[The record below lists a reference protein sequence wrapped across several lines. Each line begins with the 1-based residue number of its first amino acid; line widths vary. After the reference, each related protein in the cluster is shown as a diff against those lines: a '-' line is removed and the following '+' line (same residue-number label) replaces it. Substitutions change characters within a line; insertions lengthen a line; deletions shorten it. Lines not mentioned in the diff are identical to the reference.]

1 MSAELQRGIG
11 VSAGIS
17 IGRALVLETHEVSI
31 YRLPILPRDVDR
43 ELERWQQ
50 AVGEAK
56 RQLQQLHHRIED
68 ELGENYSAIFDAH
81 LLMLEDHGMIDSVSK
96 SIREQ
101 RVNAEWALKENVDG
115 HLQVFEQIND
125 RYIQERGGD
134 LEDVHRRLQRILAG
148 SLVHH
153 DLSELTEDVI
163 VVAEGLSPSD
173 TALLNKEHVI
183 GMAVDEGSRTSHTA
197 IIARALEIPAV
208 LGLGT
213 ISQKARTGDLI
224 VVDGDRGQVLINP
237 DPPQID
243 EYQRRRGEWEAREK
257 ELQKLRDL
265 PAITEDKVEV
275 KLLAN
280 IELPDEVEPA
290 VKRGA
295 SGIGLYRS
303 EFLYLQRSPAFPS
316 EEEHYLAYRHLA
328 EKVHPRFAVIRT
340 LDLGGEKYFHSVL
353 DREEINPVMG
363 MRAIRLCFRRP
374 DIFRSQ
380 LRGILRASAHG
391 SIRMMFPMVTGIG
404 EVRQARSLFEEARE
418 ELRKEGQPFDENMK
432 VGIMI
437 EVPAAAAVADLLAAE
452 VDFFSIGTNDLIQY
466 TLAIDRGN
474 QSVSY
479 LYEPLHPSILRQI
492 KFVADAARHHGIPVS
507 VCGEMAGDPRA
518 ALLLVGLGYRVLSVS
533 PFRLAMAR
541 WLVRQFDQT
550 VAESIAAEVLEMATT
565 REVIDRLTDGIAG
578 LVDVDLLPDGLVA
591 RR

>member
-1 MSAELQRGIG
+1 MSAEKQRGIG
-11 VSAGIS
+11 VSAGSS

-31 YRLPILPRDVDR
+31 YRLPILPRDVDP
-43 ELERWQQ
+43 ELERWRQ
-50 AVGEAK
+50 ALGEAK
-56 RQLQQLHHRIED
+56 RQLQQLRHRIED

-81 LLMLEDHGMIDSVSK
+81 LLLVEDHGMIESVSK

-101 RVNAEWALKENVDG
+101 RVIAEWALKENVDA
-115 HLQVFEQIND
+115 HLRVFQQIND

-148 SLVHH
+148 SLIHH
-153 DLSELTEDVI
+153 DLSELTEDVV

-213 ISQKARTGDLI
+213 ISQKIKTGDLI
-224 VVDGDRGQVLINP
+224 VVDGDQGHVLVNP
-237 DPPQID
+237 DASQIK
-243 EYQRRRGEWEAREK
+243 EYQRRQHEWEAREK
-257 ELQKLRDL
+257 ELQKLTDL

-275 KLLAN
+275 HLLAN

-303 EFLYLQRSPAFPS
+303 EFLYLQRSPALPS
-316 EEEHYLAYRHLA
+316 EEEHYLAYRDLA
-328 EKVHPRFAVIRT
+328 EKVQPRSAVIRT

-404 EVRQARSLFEEARE
+404 EVRQARSLFEEARQ

-479 LYEPLHPSILRQI
+479 LYQPLHPSILRQI
-492 KFVADAARHHGIPVS
+492 KFVADAAGRQGIPVS
-507 VCGEMAGDPRA
+507 VCGEMASDP
-518 ALLLVGLGYRVLSVS
+518 LGVMVLIGLGLTELSMNA
-533 PFRLAMAR
+533 L
-541 WLVRQFDQT
+541 
-550 VAESIAAEVLEMATT
+550 SIPSVKNIIRSLNAAELRKIADKVLNMGTATEIEEHLM
-565 REVIDRLTDGIAG
+565 RELQNRLPGG
-578 LVDVDLLPDGLVA
+578 FSCPVH
-591 RR
+591 